1 MNQLFNPFL
10 KGLFIVFIAFFTG
23 ASGALACSK
32 SPERVAVEK
41 LLNIEIDGAEA
52 MVNQW
57 PKGLKKDYYEG
68 MILLVKA
75 YNIGAG
81 VDEPLKAKAAKQL
94 GKVIK
99 KARFQVEDSHN
110 PEISLILGLARMYR
124 AGILMTQNRKAK
136 AYDDT
141 FSSREILTTLVE
153 DQPEMEDVYLPLG
166 MYEFF
171 LSKIPADMK
180 TKAKLMSLSGN
191 RDVGLQFLERAVE
204 NSPTSAPEA
213 ARVLLVETNLSDT
226 EMCRYQSLSREM
238 ERRFPSNELL
248 QLTRSIIAL
257 QCSIA
262 RQEGRD
268 VAVDI
273 PLVINEGCVS

>member
-1 MNQLFNPFL
+1 MNPLF
-10 KGLFIVFIAFFTG
+10 KGLIVIFIAFFTG
-23 ASGALACSK
+23 ASGAIACSK

-41 LLNIEIDGAEA
+41 LLNIEIDGAET
-52 MVNQW
+52 MVSQW

-75 YNIGAG
+75 YNVGTG
-81 VDEPLKAKAAKQL
+81 VDEPLKSRAAKQL

-99 KARFQVEDSHN
+99 KARFATEDSHD
-110 PEISLILGLARMYR
+110 PGASLILGLARMYR

-141 FSSREILTTLVE
+141 FSSRELLTSLAE
-153 DQPEMEDVYLPLG
+153 EQPDMEDIYLPLG

-171 LSKIPADMK
+171 LSRIPEDMK
-180 TKAKLMSLSGN
+180 TKAKMLSLTGN
-191 RDVGLQFLERAVE
+191 RDAGLQFLERAVE

-226 EMCRYQSLSREM
+226 EMCRYQSLSRDM
-238 ERRFPSNELL
+238 EKRFPGNELL
-248 QLTRSIIAL
+248 QLTRNIIDL
-257 QCSIA
+257 QCRIA
-262 RQEGRD
+262 QQEGRD
-268 VAVDI
+268 VAMDM
-273 PLVINEGCVS
+273 PLVINEGCV

>member
-1 MNQLFNPFL
+1 MNLIL
-10 KGLFIVFIAFFTG
+10 KGFIVVFVAFVTG
-23 ASGALACSK
+23 ASGASVCSK

-41 LLNIEIDGAEA
+41 LLNIEIDSAET

-57 PKGLKKDYYEG
+57 PKGLRKDYYEG

-75 YNIGAG
+75 YNIGSG
-81 VDEPLKAKAAKQL
+81 VDESLKTRAAKQL
-94 GKVIK
+94 GKVIR
-99 KARFQVEDSHN
+99 KARFTLEDSHD
-110 PEISLILGLARMYR
+110 PEASLILGLARMYR
-124 AGILMTQNRKAK
+124 AGILITQNRKAK

-141 FSSREILTTLVE
+141 FASRELLTTLVD
-153 DQPEMEDVYLPLG
+153 DQPDMEDVYLPLG

-171 LSKIPADMK
+171 LSKIPDDMK
-180 TKAKLMSLSGN
+180 TKAKLLSLTGD

-238 ERRFPSNELL
+238 EKRYPDNELL

-262 RQEGRD
+262 QQEGRE
-268 VAVDI
+268 VAQDAAF
-273 PLVINEGCVS
+273 VINEGCV